1 MESKFTK
8 SKRNQGTERE
18 GLGLLLSDLRF
29 QRLDLPTKR
38 RILELIGKSQA
49 FGIQTFDAVMT
60 PTPAPHISAENVDEH
75 YATLRLIEM
84 KTTRKPIRNQNLNG
98 FFFGATEREYDMART
113 LGDRYLFAF
122 IVLNS
127 TNDYARPFA
136 VLLTLEE
143 VERRTR
149 SQRIQYQVN
158 FRSEYESPAGEG
170 WVIIL
175 GDEAHI
181 PLTLSEPDA
190 FVEGGAPNVDPDTG
204 DLQPP

>member
-29 QRLDLPTKR
+29 QRVDLPTKR
-38 RILELIGKSQA
+38 RILELIGTSQA

-60 PTPAPHISAENVDEH
+60 PAPEPPISIENIDEYYPAI
-75 YATLRLIEM
+75 RLIEM

-113 LGDRYLFAF
+113 LGERYLFAF
-122 IVLNS
+122 IVLNAR
-127 TNDYARPFA
+127 NDHARPFA

-175 GDEAHI
+175 GDETHI
-181 PLTLSEPDA
+181 PLTPSEPDA
-190 FVEGGAPNVDPDTG
+190 LVDGGAPDVDPDAG
-204 DLQPP
+204 DVLRP

>member
-29 QRLDLPTKR
+29 QRVDLPTKR

-60 PTPAPHISAENVDEH
+60 PTPAPPISAENVDEH

-143 VERRTR
+143 VQRRTR

-158 FRSEYESPAGEG
+158 FRSEYESAAGDG